1 MEFRSCA
8 LEGLVM
14 NPHFWKNK
22 NILIT
27 GHTGFKGSW
36 LSIWLKTL
44 GANITGYSLPPPT
57 NPSLFELA
65 KVFENMNSIE
75 GDVRN
80 LDDVMAAFKK
90 NSPEILIHMAA
101 QPLVVK
107 SYEDPYNT
115 YTTNMLGTLNILEAV
130 RHSESI
136 KTVIIVTSDKCYQN
150 KEWIWGYREHDNLG
164 GIDPYSNSKACA
176 ELIASAYRSSFFQKS
191 DPSSKNISVAT
202 VRAGNVVGGGDWAEY
217 RLIPDIMS
225 SIITDNLI
233 TIRNPESIRPWQFVL
248 EPLDGYLTLAEQ
260 LYSNQNNYA
269 DSNGNEYAASWNFG
283 PNESDAQTVG
293 WIVKKLRALWGSEV
307 NWKVLPKSHPYESKY
322 LKLDCSKA
330 LQKLQWK
337 PKLNLNTTLEWVI
350 EWYRGYCNNI
360 NLKELTEKQIKKY
373 QNLNNS

>member
-1 MEFRSCA
+1 
-8 LEGLVM
+8 M

-44 GANITGYSLPPPT
+44 GANITGYALPPPT
-57 NPSLFELA
+57 NPSLFKLA
-65 KVFENMNSIE
+65 KVCEGMNSIE
-75 GDVRN
+75 GDIRD
-80 LDDVMAAFKK
+80 LDRITAVLKK
-90 NSPEILIHMAA
+90 HSPEILIHMAA

-115 YTTNMLGTLNILEAV
+115 FTTNMLGTLNILEGV

-176 ELIASAYRSSFFQKS
+176 ELITSAYRNSYFQKPKS
-191 DPSSKNISVAT
+191 PSKNISVAT
-202 VRAGNVVGGGDWAEY
+202 VRAGNVIGGGDWAQD
-217 RLIPDIMS
+217 RLIPDIMNS
-225 SIITDNLI
+225 LFDDSLI

-260 LYSNQNNYA
+260 LHA
-269 DSNGNEYAASWNFG
+269 NGNEYAESWNFG
-283 PNESDAQTVG
+283 PNESDAQTVD
-293 WIVKKLRALWGSEV
+293 WIVKKLSALWGSEV
-307 NWKVLPKSHPYESKY
+307 SCKVLPQSHPYESKY

-330 LQKLQWK
+330 HQKLQWK

-350 EWYRGYCNNI
+350 EWYRGYCNNS
-360 NLKELTEKQIKKY
+360 NLKELTEKQIKTY

>member
-1 MEFRSCA
+1 
-8 LEGLVM
+8 M

-57 NPSLFELA
+57 NPSLFKLA
-65 KVFENMNSIE
+65 KVCEGMNSIE
-75 GDVRN
+75 GDIRD
-80 LDDVMAAFKK
+80 LDRITAVLKK
-90 NSPEILIHMAA
+90 HSPEILIHMAA

-115 YTTNMLGTLNILEAV
+115 FTTNMLGTLNILEAV

-176 ELIASAYRSSFFQKS
+176 ELITSAYRSSYFQRS
-191 DPSSKNISVAT
+191 GGSPSKNISVAT
-202 VRAGNVVGGGDWAEY
+202 VRAGNVIGGGDWAQY
-217 RLIPDIMS
+217 RLIPDIMN
-225 SIITDNLI
+225 SIIDDNFI

-260 LYSNQNNYA
+260 LHA
-269 DSNGNEYAASWNFG
+269 NGNEYAESWNFG
-283 PNESDAQTVG
+283 PNESDAQTVD
-293 WIVKKLRALWGSEV
+293 WIVKKLSALWDSEV
-307 NWKVLPKSHPYESKY
+307 SWKVLPQSHPYESKY

-330 LQKLQWK
+330 HQQLQWR

-350 EWYRGYCNNI
+350 EWYRGYCNKS
-360 NLKELTEKQIKKY
+360 NLKELTEKQIKTY
-373 QNLNNS
+373 QNLKSS